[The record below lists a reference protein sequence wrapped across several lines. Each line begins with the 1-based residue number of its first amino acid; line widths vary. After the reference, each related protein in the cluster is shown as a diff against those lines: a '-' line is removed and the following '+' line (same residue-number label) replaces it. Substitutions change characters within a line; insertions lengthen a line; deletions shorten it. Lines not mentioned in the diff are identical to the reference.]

1 MRTAVTEEDILAVQK
16 VFPIVQAIYH
26 LQMLVHIYKT
36 KGLAY
41 RIPPGLDKE
50 SLVFSMQN
58 AQLPREFSIRTRLE
72 NYQMEAAFRRVVLSM
87 KYLELTTEAEPDRQ
101 YFEPMDGND

>member
-1 MRTAVTEEDILAVQK
+1 MTEEDILAVQK

-41 RIPPGLDKE
+41 RISLDKE

-101 YFEPMDGND
+101 YFEPMVGND

>member
-1 MRTAVTEEDILAVQK
+1 MTEEDILAVQK

-58 AQLPREFSIRTRLE
+58 AQLPR
-72 NYQMEAAFRRVVLSM
+72 AFRRVVLSM

-101 YFEPMDGND
+101 YFEPMVGND